1 MSKQTDLREIQRLTE
16 DAAIDARKL
25 LIQADNLPPDT
36 FQKMLEALCG
46 SFEDTALQLR
56 RLCEQ
61 QSPGTGGYKRGRAL
75 RPLEVVGSVERIG
88 IDWLHIRIN
97 TLLPHC
103 RFQPPTWLTETL
115 VELLDAYEACG
126 GQLPHFNSALLV
138 IEEYSDVDG
147 RHIFDQDNKGW
158 KAVSNAIKGRVIPDD
173 DQYTLSVALLST
185 RSCQNVCHITVLD
198 MKDAPDFF
206 SARTGDYSVICL
218 RSPRRTFWRRWQ
230 APPWKPCGMSRCS
243 RRRWRVGSCGRP
255 FGSWKTTSCTSPG
268 SRI

>member
-1 MSKQTDLREIQRLTE
+1 MSKQTDLQEIQRLTE
-16 DAAIDARKL
+16 NAAIDARKL

-206 SARTGDYSVICL
+206 SARTGDYSVTGL
-218 RSPRRTFWRRWQ
+218 Y
-230 APPWKPCGMSRCS
+230 
-243 RRRWRVGSCGRP
+243 
-255 FGSWKTTSCTSPG
+255 
-268 SRI
+268 

>member
-16 DAAIDARKL
+16 NAAVDVRKL
-25 LIQADNLPPDT
+25 LTQADNLPPDT
-36 FQKMLEALCG
+36 FQKMLEKLCG
-46 SFEDTALQLR
+46 SFEDTVLQLR

-61 QSPGTGGYKRGRAL
+61 QSPGTGGYKRGRTL

-115 VELLDAYEACG
+115 AELLDAYEACG
-126 GQLPHFNSALLV
+126 GQLPHFKSALLV

-206 SARTGDYSVICL
+206 SARTGDYSVTGL
-218 RSPRRTFWRRWQ
+218 Y
-230 APPWKPCGMSRCS
+230 
-243 RRRWRVGSCGRP
+243 
-255 FGSWKTTSCTSPG
+255 
-268 SRI
+268 

>member
-1 MSKQTDLREIQRLTE
+1 MSKQTDLQEIQRLTE
-16 DAAIDARKL
+16 NAAID
-25 LIQADNLPPDT
+25 
-36 FQKMLEALCG
+36 
-46 SFEDTALQLR
+46 
-56 RLCEQ
+56 
-61 QSPGTGGYKRGRAL
+61 
-75 RPLEVVGSVERIG
+75 

-126 GQLPHFNSALLV
+126 GQLPHFKSALLV

-185 RSCQNVCHITVLD
+185 RSCQNVCHVTVLD
-198 MKDAPDFF
+198 IVF
-206 SARTGDYSVICL
+206 SPLLPTRFSMLLFLSAAAEKLPSTGSQQ
-218 RSPRRTFWRRWQ
+218 F
-230 APPWKPCGMSRCS
+230 
-243 RRRWRVGSCGRP
+243 
-255 FGSWKTTSCTSPG
+255 
-268 SRI
+268 